1 MNDNSRLIDHLSR
14 LYLEAYPHAGRE
26 LTRSADSLIHGGS
39 HSLRLF
45 SPAPFR
51 IVQSRGATVTD
62 GDGHE
67 ILDFWQGHYAN
78 ILGHNAP
85 VVTEALIGGLENGYG
100 LQSGIVDSLQID
112 FAELLQ
118 RQIGAE
124 RIRFTTSGALA
135 NQYAIMLARAFTGRP
150 LILKI
155 GGGWQGAQAL
165 TLKGVSFRD
174 GYDHP
179 ETEGL
184 SQDVMDRV
192 LLTRYND
199 PENLED
205 LFRQHGDRIACFILE
220 PWMGM
225 GGFMSATA
233 EYLHAAREL
242 TQRYGAV
249 LILDEIISGFRFRA
263 GGVHTLYGIEPELST
278 YAKIVGGG
286 MPLAVVAGREEI
298 MRLCGPEGGR
308 RVKFD
313 GGTFS
318 AHPASLLAGYTT
330 VEYLAGHEEEI
341 YPRLGRMG
349 EKMRR
354 GVEDAFAR
362 GGISVICTGYGNEVV
377 PDSSVGMVHF
387 PIDEELDI
395 ISPEHVWDPTVCDVE
410 RREQVLKLAMLLGRV
425 HVMHGLG
432 TLSTEHTEKHLKW
445 LFEACEAA
453 AVHIRSENGELRQEQ

>member
-1 MNDNSRLIDHLSR
+1 MSDNARLLDHLSR
-14 LYLEAYPHAGRE
+14 LYLEAYPHAGLE

-51 IVQSRGATVTD
+51 ITQSRGATVTD
-62 GDGHE
+62 GDGRE
-67 ILDFWQGHYAN
+67 ILDFWQGHYTN
-78 ILGHNAP
+78 ILGHNPP
-85 VVTEALIGGLENGYG
+85 VVTEALIHGLENGYG
-100 LQSGIVDSLQID
+100 LQSGLVDSLQID
-112 FAELLQ
+112 FAELLKK
-118 RQIGAE
+118 QIGAE

-135 NQYAIMLARAFTGRP
+135 NQYAIMLARAFTGRS

-165 TLKGVSFRD
+165 TFKGVSFRD

-184 SQDVMDRV
+184 SQDMMDRV
-192 LLTRYND
+192 LVARYND
-199 PENLED
+199 TGNLEEI
-205 LFRQHGDRIACFILE
+205 FRQHGDQIACFILE

-225 GGFMSATA
+225 GGFMPATA
-233 EYLHAAREL
+233 EYLHAARDL
-242 TQRYGAV
+242 TQQYGAA

-298 MRLCGPEGGR
+298 MRLCGPESGR

-330 VEYLAGHEEEI
+330 VGHLAANEDEI
-341 YPRLGRMG
+341 YPRLGKMG

-354 GVEDAFAR
+354 GVEEAFDR
-362 GGISVICTGYGNEVV
+362 EGVSVICTGYGNEVV
-377 PDSSVGMVHF
+377 PDSSVAMVHF
-387 PIDEELDI
+387 PINEQLQI
-395 ISPEHVWDPTVCDVE
+395 ISPEQVWDPTVCDVE
-410 RREQVLKLAMLLGRV
+410 RREQVLKLALLLGRV

-432 TLSTEHTEKHLKW
+432 AITTEHTDEHLQW

-453 AVHIRSENGELRQEQ
+453 AVHIRS

>member
-1 MNDNSRLIDHLSR
+1 MNDNARLLDRLSR

-51 IVQSRGATVTD
+51 AIKSRGATVID
-62 GDGHE
+62 GDGQE

-78 ILGHNAP
+78 ILGHNPP
-85 VVTEALIGGLENGYG
+85 VVTEALIKGLDNGYG

-118 RQIGAE
+118 KQTGAE
-124 RIRFTTSGALA
+124 RFRFTTSGALA
-135 NQYAIMLARAFTGRP
+135 NQYAIMLARAFTGRS

-165 TLKGVSFRD
+165 TFKGVSFLD

-184 SQDVMDRV
+184 SQDMMDRV
-192 LLTRYND
+192 LLARYND

-205 LFRQHGDRIACFILE
+205 LFRQHGDQIACFILE

-225 GGFMSATA
+225 GGFMPPSA
-233 EYLHAAREL
+233 EYLHLAREL
-242 TQRYGAV
+242 TQRYGAM

-330 VEYLAGHEEEI
+330 VNHLAANEDDI
-341 YPRLGRMG
+341 YPRLGMMG
-349 EKMRR
+349 EKMRK
-354 GVEDAFAR
+354 GVEAAFAR
-362 GGISVICTGYGNEVV
+362 GGISVICTGYGNEIV
-377 PDSSVGMVHF
+377 PGSSVAMVHF
-387 PIDEELDI
+387 PIDEDLKI
-395 ISPEHVWDPTVCDVE
+395 ISPEQVWDPNVCDVE

-432 TLSTEHTEKHLKW
+432 ALSTEHTDEHLEW
-445 LFEACEAA
+445 LFEACETAA
-453 AVHIRSENGELRQEQ
+453 AHLRS

>member
-1 MNDNSRLIDHLSR
+1 MNDNDRLLEDLGR
-14 LYLEAYPHAGRE
+14 QYLDAFPHAGRE
-26 LTRSADSLIHGGS
+26 WDRAADSLIGGGS

-51 IVQSRGATVTD
+51 IREARGALVMD
-62 GDGHE
+62 GDGQK
-67 ILDFWQGHYAN
+67 ILDFWQGHYTN
-78 ILGHNAP
+78 ILGHNPP
-85 VVTEALIGGLENGYG
+85 VVTDALTKGFEAGYG

-118 RQIGAE
+118 RQTGGE
-124 RIRFTTSGALA
+124 RVRFTTSGALA
-135 NQYAIMLARAFTGRP
+135 NQYAIMLARAHTGRS

-165 TLKGVSFRD
+165 TLKGVSFRN
-174 GYDHP
+174 GYDHA

-192 LLTRYND
+192 LLARYND
-199 PENLED
+199 PANLEE
-205 LFRQHGDRIACFILE
+205 LFGRHGDQIACFILE

-225 GGFMSATA
+225 GGFMPASA
-233 EYLHAAREL
+233 EYLQTARDL
-242 TQRYGAV
+242 TRHFGTA
-249 LILDEIISGFRFRA
+249 LIFDEIISGFRFRA

-286 MPLAVVAGREEI
+286 MPLAAVCGQEEI
-298 MRLCGPEGGR
+298 MRLCGPEAGR

-318 AHPASLLAGYTT
+318 AHPAALLAGFTT
-330 VEYLAGHEEEI
+330 VEYLAAHEEEI
-341 YPRLGRMG
+341 YPELGRLG

-354 GVEDAFAR
+354 GVEEAFSRA
-362 GGISVICTGYGNEVV
+362 GIPVICTGDGNEVV
-377 PDSSVGMVHF
+377 PDSSVGMLHF
-387 PIDEELDI
+387 PIDEGLEI
-395 ISPEHVWDPTVCDVE
+395 ISPEHVWDPAVCDVV
-410 RREQVLKLAMLLGRV
+410 RREQVLKLALLLGRV

-432 TLSTEHTEKHLKW
+432 AISSEHTDEHLTW
-445 LFEACEAA
+445 LFQACEEAA
-453 AVHIRSENGELRQEQ
+453 EHLRSDPNGQIE